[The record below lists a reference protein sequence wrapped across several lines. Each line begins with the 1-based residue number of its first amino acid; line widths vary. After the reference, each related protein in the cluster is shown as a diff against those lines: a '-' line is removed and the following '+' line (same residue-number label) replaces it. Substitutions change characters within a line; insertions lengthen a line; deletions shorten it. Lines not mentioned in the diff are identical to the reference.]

1 VETEV
6 AAIVLAAGGSRR
18 LGRPKALLD
27 FGGLTAL
34 EVALR
39 TLREAGVTSGVV
51 VTGEE
56 TDVIRR
62 AVDATPFVWVVNPM
76 PAAGRTGSVIVGLA
90 ALRAVDVLL
99 WPVDRPLASAETVRA
114 LLEARAEEEDAGSGA
129 AGVPPDAPGTRSDA
143 IVPESDGRR
152 GHPFLLRATLRAAVL
167 AAAPDASLREV
178 LKAAG
183 TRRRVVPVE
192 DPGIHFNLDTP
203 EAWEEALAWWRARRR

>member
-6 AAIVLAAGGSRR
+6 AAIVLAAGASRR

-27 FGGLTAL
+27 FAGLTAL

-76 PAAGRTGSVIVGLA
+76 PAAGRTGSLIVGLA
-90 ALRAVDVLL
+90 ALRTVDVLL

-114 LLEARAEEEDAGSGA
+114 LLEAREEEDAGSGA
-129 AGVPPDAPGTRSDA
+129 TDVPPAAPGTKSDA

-152 GHPFLLRATLRAAVL
+152 GHPFLLRASLRAAVL
-167 AAAPDASLREV
+167 AAAPDASLRDV

-183 TRRRVVPVE
+183 ARRRVVPVE

-203 EAWEEALAWWRARRR
+203 EAWQEALGWWRARRR